1 MNDPKQPFD
10 PFGRG
15 DRTIIRP
22 NPAGRRPASPAPA
35 PPSPAPSPAPPPT
48 PGYAP
53 PPSPGYA
60 PPSPGY
66 APPPAPGYGLPPAP
80 TDDWVSTPPPP
91 PPPPPA
97 PARALVLKRDIP
109 IAPHENPI
117 MRAAGPLLLLLGRLR
132 VALTRASFGHL
143 MEQVAAAIEDF
154 EKDIRVAGVDEKQ
167 ARVAKYVVCATADDI
182 VQNLPGDDRH
192 LWTQYSMLSRFFG
205 ERIGGVRFFEELD
218 RAKIDPTHNYGLL
231 ELQHACLALGFQ
243 GVHRTSSGG
252 AAALQQIQR
261 SLYET
266 LRRVRKSNHE
276 LSPRW
281 QGQSLATET
290 ARARVPVW
298 AVASV
303 AGVVLL
309 GLYLLLRTLLGGGSE
324 ASAQA
329 LLSVHPSA
337 DISIQRRVFAPP
349 PPPPPPPPP
358 TSQAKRIQDA
368 VADKSVSI
376 VETPNLIIVRI
387 ANLPLFAPGD
397 ATVQQQYKGLIARIT
412 AALDKEPG
420 TIKVVGHTDSSP
432 IKNVRFPSNFH
443 LSLERAK
450 AVAALM
456 KTGLAKSERIEV
468 EGKGADVPIAT
479 NETTEGRAKNR
490 RVEISIQ
497 RSG

>member
-22 NPAGRRPASPAPA
+22 NPAGRRPAAPASA
-35 PPSPAPSPAPPPT
+35 PPSAPPAAPSP
-48 PGYAP
+48 PGYAQP
-53 PPSPGYA
+53 
-60 PPSPGY
+60 PGY
-66 APPPAPGYGLPPAP
+66 APPPAPGYAPPPAP
-80 TDDWVSTPPPP
+80 GHAPPVPGDDWVSSPPPPP

-97 PARALVLKRDIP
+97 AGRALVLKRDIP

-167 ARVAKYVVCATADDI
+167 ARVAKYVVAATADDI
-182 VQNLPGDDRH
+182 VQNLPGEDRH

-218 RAKIDPTHNYGLL
+218 RAKVDPTHNYGLL
-231 ELQHACLALGFQ
+231 ELQHACLAIGFQ

-281 QGQSLATET
+281 QGQSLAAET

-309 GLYLLLRTLLGGGSE
+309 GVYLLLRTLLGGGSE
-324 ASAQA
+324 AAAQA
-329 LLSVHPSA
+329 LLSVHPSS
-337 DISIQRRVFAPP
+337 DITIQRRVFAPP

-368 VADKSVSI
+368 IGDRTVAV

-412 AALDKEPG
+412 AALEKEPG
-420 TIKVVGHTDSSP
+420 TIKVVGHTDSAP

-443 LSLERAK
+443 LSVERAK

-456 KTGLAKSERIEV
+456 KTGLTKPDRVEV
-468 EGKGADVPIAT
+468 EGKGADVPVAT
-479 NETTEGRAKNR
+479 NETPEGRLKNR